1 MYNLA
6 LLSIH
11 ERKAKPEENLKF
23 VHGLMIKYAGD
34 DVWGHISAS
43 SRELGF
49 DYLDSLK
56 GTEIVQEAE
65 LERLKSIHAD
75 MASKSANHL
84 ADIVKNRST
93 ETRKRSD
100 AIAEVLLI
108 AGAAYMVGNAVA
120 NSSMLSSGNAYRAAP
135 SNPFNVFAPPRAYQL
150 MPTGNPNILYGVPIF

>member
-1 MYNLA
+1 M
-6 LLSIH
+6 S
-11 ERKAKPEENLKF
+11 
-23 VHGLMIKYAGD
+23 
-34 DVWGHISAS
+34 
-43 SRELGF
+43 
-49 DYLDSLK
+49 
-56 GTEIVQEAE
+56 
-65 LERLKSIHAD
+65 
-75 MASKSANHL
+75 SKSANHL